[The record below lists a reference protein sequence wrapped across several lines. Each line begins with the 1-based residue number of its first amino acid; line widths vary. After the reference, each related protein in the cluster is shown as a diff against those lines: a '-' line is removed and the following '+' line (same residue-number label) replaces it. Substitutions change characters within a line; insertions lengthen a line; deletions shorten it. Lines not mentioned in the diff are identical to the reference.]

1 MAGYVTDVHERHTQ
15 LDLDSGWWCSRL
27 QWKPQSNLC
36 ENKSDTVFFFMETD
50 VLFWNPSKQH
60 LVVNDLFKKY
70 N

>member
-36 ENKSDTVFFFMETD
+36 ENKSDTVFFSWRQMSYF
-50 VLFWNPSKQH
+50 VI
-60 LVVNDLFKKY
+60 LVSSI
-70 N
+70 

>member
-36 ENKSDTVFFFMETD
+36 ENKSDTVFFHGDRCPILE
-50 VLFWNPSKQH
+50 S
-60 LVVNDLFKKY
+60 
-70 N
+70 